1 MKKLKEPKID
11 KLDRPPYRGLS
22 LAQAAMRPNSLKMFE
37 MPSRVASS
45 VIYPNG
51 QRVWDTNKE
60 TNHGT

>member
-11 KLDRPPYRGLS
+11 KFDRLPYRGIT

-45 VIYPNG
+45 LIYPNG
-51 QRVWDTNKE
+51 RRVWDTEEE
-60 TNHGT
+60 TNYGA

>member
-45 VIYPNG
+45 VIYPIG